1 MLIMKRYIR
10 STTSDT
16 TDITH
21 DINKIRRNARLAA
34 KRDGYDQVIILDR
47 DGEYCFSRKYPG
59 CCPEWHGEIVETIKA
74 PKIVR

>member
-47 DGEYCFSRKYPG
+47 DGEYCFSRK
-59 CCPEWHGEIVETIKA
+59 C
-74 PKIVR
+74 VRGKLNLTCIAIG